1 MLKILIEG
9 VILYLLYRFVVRFV
23 IPIYKTFKR
32 ARKEMREMNARMEN
46 MQQQNKDHSQRHK
59 QKQEPQFR
67 SKEQEYADQGEYID
81 YEEVD

>member
-1 MLKILIEG
+1 
-9 VILYLLYRFVVRFV
+9 
-23 IPIYKTFKR
+23 
-32 ARKEMREMNARMEN
+32 MREMNARMEN